1 MSLAEE
7 VEARKHAC
15 KHFAL
20 KRRVYPTV
28 YVKLTVFPAISSQE
42 KAAIDVL
49 SQRNFDP
56 ETRTLKRPDVQANT
70 DTVEKAVEGLAKDI
84 LEADKQRQNAE
95 LDIMNIAPKRANWD
109 LKRDLNKKLVPL
121 ERATREAIYTLVRA
135 RLKADSNDTSKDLAN
150 AMDARA
156 AAEGSS
162 SEDDE

>member
-7 VEARKHAC
+7 VEARKARLQ
-15 KHFAL
+15 AL
-20 KRRVYPTV
+20 RAK
-28 YVKLTVFPAISSQE
+28 KAGLSNGQE